1 MLSGL
6 KILEFHN
13 FILTTLNIVVWVFDN
28 GDVGR
33 FEWVWLSFGFHDICK
48 GIGKKKKKKKSRMT
62 FVKKIFNVLTLN
74 KIVKF

>member
-33 FEWVWLSFGFHDICK
+33 FEWVWLSFGFMI
-48 GIGKKKKKKKSRMT
+48 
-62 FVKKIFNVLTLN
+62 FVKG
-74 KIVKF
+74 